1 MSGELGGKE
10 CPALTH
16 KHHVDSPVLAALVF
30 DLGDLDR
37 SDLGAFAALILAGP
51 APFSGMR
58 IELASD
64 APTPG
69 QMSADLSDAL
79 ARPVQFR
86 EVPLSSIRSPDM
98 TAMWRFLRGAGYQA
112 DIAALRRDYPGVGWT
127 SFAQWTQRTLAAS
140 TGHT

>member
-1 MSGELGGKE
+1 MRLLGG
-10 CPALTH
+10 LQ
-16 KHHVDSPVLAALVF
+16 L
-30 DLGDLDR
+30 
-37 SDLGAFAALILAGP
+37 
-51 APFSGMR
+51 
-58 IELASD
+58 
-64 APTPG
+64 
-69 QMSADLSDAL
+69 AL
-79 ARPVQFR
+79 AFEESRPVQFR